1 MSLEIKIPDLGD
13 GIASGTVANFLV
25 SVGDAVEVE
34 QPVLEL
40 ETDKAVV
47 EVPSEIAG
55 TVESILAKAGDEV
68 KVGQVIIKL
77 SGDAAPVE
85 KEEKPDPPKK
95 EKAPEPE
102 KPAEKKIEAKPAGG
116 PASDVEIKVPDLGEG
131 ITSGTIANVLV
142 AVGDEI
148 ENEQPIV
155 ELETDKAVVEVP
167 ADASGKVTSVNV
179 KAGDEV
185 KIGQALLVVSSTGA
199 PAPAAA
205 PAKAKA
211 APASES
217 KAETKAAPA
226 PAPAPVEAKSAESLT
241 PEFSPSA
248 SGVPA
253 PAAPS
258 VRRFARE
265 IGVNINEVKG
275 SGQGGRISVEDV
287 KAHSKALHQKY
298 REGGVAAPSGTI
310 AAPPLPDFSKWG
322 EVDRQAMSKVRQK
335 TAEHLSSAWA
345 TIPHVTQFDK
355 ADITELEALRKQFG
369 KKAEAAGGKLT
380 MTAILL
386 KICASALKVFPQFNA
401 SVDMA
406 NKQVVYKKYINLG
419 VAVDTDRGLL
429 VPVIRDVDKKN
440 IVDLSVELTEIAV
453 KARDG
458 KLSLDEMQGGNF
470 TISNLGGIGGTA
482 FTPIVNAP
490 EVAILGVSR
499 GSYEPVYKDGEFVPR
514 LMLPL
519 SLSYDHRLID
529 GADGARFI
537 RWLAEAIEQPFKIV
551 LEG

>member
-25 SVGDAVEVE
+25 SVGDTVEVE

-47 EVPSEIAG
+47 EVPTEVAG

-85 KEEKPDPPKK
+85 KEEKPKPEKK
-95 EKAPEPE
+95 AEAPEPE
-102 KPAEKKIEAKPAGG
+102 KPAETKAEAKPASG
-116 PASDVEIKVPDLGEG
+116 PAGDVEIKVPDLGEG

-148 ENEQPIV
+148 ENEQPII

-167 ADASGKVTSVNV
+167 ADTAGKVTAVNV

-199 PAPAAA
+199 PAPGAA
-205 PAKAKA
+205 PAKAKT
-211 APASES
+211 APASEP
-217 KAETKAAPA
+217 KAETKSAPA
-226 PAPAPVEAKSAESLT
+226 PAPAEEKSAKSLI
-241 PEFSPSA
+241 PEYSPSA

-265 IGVNINEVKG
+265 IGVDINEVKG
-275 SGQGGRISVEDV
+275 SGQGGRISVENV

-298 REGGVAAPSGTI
+298 REGGTAVTGGVI

-369 KKAEAAGGKLT
+369 NKAEAAGGKLT

-406 NKQVVYKKYINLG
+406 NKQVVYKKYVNLG

-453 KARDG
+453 KARDR

-499 GSYEPVYKDGEFVPR
+499 GNYEPVYKNGEFVPR

-537 RWLAEAIEQPFKIV
+537 RWLVEAIEQPFKIV